1 MEGILDFSR
10 EFDVSLM
17 DKVVM
22 AFYSGSGQEQQMAQQ
37 VLTQFQE
44 NPDAWTRVPD
54 ILEKGGNPQSKYI
67 GLQILEKLITTRWKS
82 LPDGQRQGIRNFI
95 VGITVKVAS
104 DETMLRREKTYV
116 NKLNLA
122 LVQAS
127 HTNMGS
133 SQCSLLTPIRCRQI
147 LKQEWPHNWPTFISE
162 LVESSKTNL
171 SLCENNMVI
180 LKLLSEEIF
189 DYSAEQ
195 MTQAKVKN
203 LKNQMC
209 GEFSEIFKLCSEIL
223 EEAQKTSLI
232 RATLETL
239 LRFLNWIPLGYI
251 FETTVIDLLLT
262 RFLEAPEFRNVTLK
276 CLAEIAALNV
286 GPEYDPKF
294 VILFA
299 MVMTSINRMIPPS
312 TNIAQ
317 AYANA
322 TDSGQELVLNI
333 ALFLSN
339 FLGNHLRA
347 VETEPNRDVLLNAHL
362 YMVKVSQVDER
373 EIFKICL
380 EYWLRLV
387 SELYEEIS
395 SLPIGDSGLLMG
407 LSLGGSSQ
415 NMLNGMALRKN
426 IYSDVLS
433 NLRLVVIEK
442 MVKPEEVL
450 IVENE
455 EGEIVREFMKESDTI
470 VLYKS
475 MRELLVYLTHL
486 DVSDTETILTE
497 KLAKQVDGSEWS
509 WQNLNTLCWAIGSI
523 SGAMNE
529 ETEKRFL
536 VTVIK
541 DLLGLCEIKRGKDN
555 KAVVASD
562 IMYIVGQYPR
572 FLKAHWKFLKTVVNK
587 LFEFMHETHEG
598 VQDMA
603 CDTFIKIAQKCRRHF
618 VMQQS
623 GEQEPFVDEIL
634 RLLHRITVD
643 LSAQQVH
650 TFYEA
655 VGYMISAQPNKPQQE
670 KLINKLMELPN
681 SAWDN
686 LMSQAAQSMDVL
698 SSMDNIKILANV
710 LKTNVAACTS
720 IGTFYLP
727 QIGRIFLDML
737 GLYKAVSGIISE
749 SVARE
754 GLIATKTPKVRQ
766 LRTIKKEILKLMET
780 FIRKAEDLETVNN
793 NFMPPLLD
801 AILGDYNRNVPAAR
815 DAEVLNVMATIIGR
829 LGPLLTPQVPAVLD
843 AVFEPTLNM
852 INQDFAEFPEHRV
865 GFFKLLRAINLN
877 CFPGQY
883 IPLLSISPPQFKL
896 FMDSIIWAIKHTMR
910 DIAETGLNVCLE
922 VINNFA
928 NADPT
933 VKNSFFQQYFLS
945 IMQDIFFVLTDTDH
959 KSGFKLQSVLL
970 ARMFQLVQT
979 DQITVPLDPTQVADS
994 GISNS
999 QFLSEYTANLLKN
1012 AFPHVQNSQI
1022 QTFVL
1027 GLGEFHS
1034 DINRFKLALRDFLV
1048 QLKEFSGDNA
1058 ELFLE
1063 EKEAEATRKAQEE
1076 RAAAMR
1082 IPGMLKPSQLEDKDE
1097 DI

>member
-1 MEGILDFSR
+1 MEVLLDFSR
-10 EFDVSLM
+10 EFDVPLM

-22 AFYSGSGQEQQMAQQ
+22 AFYSGAGQEQQLAQQ

-44 NPDAWTRVPD
+44 NPEAWTKVPD
-54 ILEKGGNPQSKYI
+54 ILEHSTFPQAKYI
-67 GLQILEKLITTRWKS
+67 GLQILEKLITTKWKT
-82 LPDGQRQGIRNFI
+82 LPEGQRQGIRNFI

-104 DETMLRREKTYV
+104 DEATLRREKTYV

-122 LVQAS
+122 LVQ
-127 HTNMGS
+127 
-133 SQCSLLTPIRCRQI
+133 I
-147 LKQEWPHNWPTFISE
+147 LKQEWPQNWPTFISE

-180 LKLLSEEIF
+180 LKLLSEEVF

-195 MTQAKVKN
+195 MTQAKVKK

-251 FETTVIDLLLT
+251 FETTIIDLLLN
-262 RFLEAPEFRNVTLK
+262 RFLEAPDFRNITLK

-312 TNIAQ
+312 TNIAA

-322 TDSGQELVLNI
+322 GDSGQELVLNI

-339 FLGNHLRA
+339 FLSNHLRA
-347 VETEPNRDVLLNAHL
+347 VETEANRDVLLNAHL
-362 YMVKVSQVDER
+362 YMVKISQVDER

-380 EYWLRLV
+380 EYWLKLV
-387 SELYEEIS
+387 AELYDEIQA
-395 SLPIGDSGLLMG
+395 LPIGDSGLLMG
-407 LSLGGSSQ
+407 LSLGGTSQ
-415 NMLNGMALRKN
+415 NMLNGMNLRKN

-455 EGEIVREFMKESDTI
+455 EGEIVREFMKEIDTI

-486 DVSDTETILTE
+486 DVQDTETILTE
-497 KLAKQVDGSEWS
+497 KLSKQVDGSEWS

-529 ETEKRFL
+529 EMEKRFL

-634 RLLHRITVD
+634 RSLDRITID
-643 LSAQQVH
+643 LSPQQIH

-655 VGYMISAQPNKPQQE
+655 VGYMVSAQPNKPQQE
-670 KLINKLMELPN
+670 KLIIKLMDLPN
-681 SAWDN
+681 RAWDSLMAQASQN
-686 LMSQAAQSMDVL
+686 LDVL
-698 SSMDNIKILANV
+698 SSMDNIKVLGNV
-710 LKTNVAACTS
+710 LKTNVAVCTS
-720 IGTFYLP
+720 VGSFFLP

-749 SVARE
+749 SVVRE
-754 GLIATKTPKVRQ
+754 GQIATKTPKVRQ
-766 LRTIKKEILKLMET
+766 LRTIKKEVLKLMET

-815 DAEVLNVMATIIGR
+815 DAEVLNVMATIITR
-829 LGPLLTPQVPAVLD
+829 LGVPAILD

-877 CFPGQY
+877 CFPA
-883 IPLLSISPPQFKL
+883 LLTLPPPQFKL

-910 DIAETGLNVCLE
+910 DIAETGLNLCLE

-928 NADPT
+928 GADPA
-933 VKNSFFQQYFLS
+933 VGNAFFQQYFLS

-959 KSGFKLQSVLL
+959 KSGFKLQSLLL
-970 ARMFQLVQT
+970 ARIFQLAET
-979 DQITVPLDPTQVADS
+979 NQIGVPLFDPATVPDPT
-994 GISNS
+994 ISNAV
-999 QFLSEYTANLLKN
+999 FLREYTANLLKN
-1012 AFPHVQNSQI
+1012 AFPHVQTAQI
-1022 QTFVL
+1022 QTFVVA
-1027 GLGEFHS
+1027 LGEYHS
-1034 DINRFKLALRDFLV
+1034 DINRFKSALRDFLV

-1058 ELFLE
+1058 ELYLE
-1063 EKEAEATRKAQEE
+1063 EKEAEAQLQAAAE
-1076 RAAAMR
+1076 REAAMR
-1082 IPGMLKPSQLEDKDE
+1082 IPGMLKPSQLEDRDE

>member
-1 MEGILDFSR
+1 MEGLLDFSR
-10 EFDVSLM
+10 EFDVSLL

-22 AFYSGSGQEQQMAQQ
+22 AFYTGSGQEQQMAQH
-37 VLTQFQE
+37 VLTQFE
-44 NPDAWTRVPD
+44 EHPDAWTRVPD
-54 ILEKGGNPQSKYI
+54 VLERSSFPQSKYI
-67 GLQILEKLITTRWKS
+67 GLQILEKLIVTRWKT
-82 LPDGQRQGIRNFI
+82 LPEGQRLGIRNFV
-95 VGITVKVAS
+95 VGVTVKVAS
-104 DETMLRREKTYV
+104 DETTMRKEKTYI

-122 LVQAS
+122 LV
-127 HTNMGS
+127 
-133 SQCSLLTPIRCRQI
+133 QI
-147 LKQEWPHNWPTFISE
+147 LKQEWPHNWPTFITE

-180 LKLLSEEIF
+180 LRLLSEEVF
-189 DYSAEQ
+189 DFSAEQ
-195 MTQAKVKN
+195 MTQTKIKN

-209 GEFSEIFKLCSEIL
+209 GEFSEIFKLCSEVL
-223 EEAQKTSLI
+223 EEAQKSSLI
-232 RATLETL
+232 KATLETL

-251 FETTVIDLLLT
+251 FETMIIDTLLN
-262 RFLEAPEFRNVTLK
+262 RFLEAPDFRNVTLK
-276 CLAEIAALNV
+276 CLAEIAGLNV

-299 MVMTSINRMIPPS
+299 MVMTSVNRMIPPS
-312 TNIAQ
+312 TNIAA
-317 AYANA
+317 AYSSASDA
-322 TDSGQELVLNI
+322 GQELVLNL

-339 FLGNHLRA
+339 FLSTHLRA
-347 VETEPNRDVLLNAHL
+347 VETEANRDVLLNAHL
-362 YMVKVSQVDER
+362 YMVKISQVDER
-373 EIFKICL
+373 EIFKITL
-380 EYWLRLV
+380 EYWSKLV
-387 SELYEEIS
+387 AELYDEIQA
-395 SLPIGDSGLLMG
+395 LPIGESGLLMG
-407 LSLGGSSQ
+407 LSLGSSGG
-415 NMLNGMALRKN
+415 NMLNGMSLRKN

-433 NLRLVVIEK
+433 NLRLVVIER

-450 IVENE
+450 IVEND

-470 VLYKS
+470 VLYKQ

-486 DVSDTETILTE
+486 DVVDTENILTE

-643 LSAQQVH
+643 LSPQQVH

-670 KLINKLMELPN
+670 KLIAKLMELPN
-681 SAWDN
+681 NAWDS
-686 LMSQAAQSMDVL
+686 LMAQAAQNMDVL
-698 SSMDNIKILANV
+698 SNLDNIKILSNV
-710 LKTNVAACTS
+710 LKTNVSACTS
-720 IGTFYLP
+720 IGSFYLP
-727 QIGRIFLDML
+727 QVGRVFLDML

-749 SVARE
+749 TVARE
-754 GLIATKTPKVRQ
+754 GTIATKTPKIRQ
-766 LRTIKKEILKLMET
+766 LRTVKKEILKLMET
-780 FIRKAEDLETVNN
+780 YIKKAEDLEAVNT

-801 AILGDYNRNVPAAR
+801 AILGDYNRNVPTAR
-815 DAEVLNVMATIIGR
+815 DAEVLNVMATITSR
-829 LGPLLTPQVPAVLD
+829 LGPLLTPQVPAILD
-843 AVFEPTLNM
+843 AVFEPTLTM
-852 INQDFAEFPEHRV
+852 INQDFSEFPEHRV

-877 CFPGQY
+877 CFPALLG
-883 IPLLSISPPQFKL
+883 IPPPQFKL

-910 DIAETGLNVCLE
+910 DIADTGLNLCLE
-922 VINNFA
+922 VVNNFA
-928 NADPT
+928 GAETAVSNA
-933 VKNSFFQQYFLS
+933 FFQQYFLS
-945 IMQDIFFVLTDTDH
+945 IVQDIFFVLTDTDH
-959 KSGFKLQSVLL
+959 KSGFKLQSLLL
-970 ARMFQLVQT
+970 ARMFQLVET
-979 DQITVPLDPTQVADS
+979 NQIQAPLFDPAQMADPTV
-994 GISNS
+994 SNS
-999 QFLSEYTANLLKN
+999 VFLKEYCANLLKT
-1012 AFPHVQNSQI
+1012 AFPHVQNSQV
-1022 QTFVL
+1022 QVFVS
-1027 GLGEFHS
+1027 GLGEFHG
-1034 DINRFKLALRDFLV
+1034 DINRFKLALRDFLI
-1048 QLKEFSGDNA
+1048 QLKEFSSGDNA
-1058 ELFLE
+1058 ELYLE
-1063 EKEAEATRKAQEE
+1063 EKEAEAQMKAQAE
-1076 RAAAMR
+1076 REMAMR

-1097 DI
+1097 DIS

>member
-1 MEGILDFSR
+1 
-10 EFDVSLM
+10 M

-22 AFYSGSGQEQQMAQQ
+22 AFYTGAGQEQQMAQQ
-37 VLTQFQE
+37 VLTQFQD

-54 ILEKGGNPQSKYI
+54 VLERSSFPQTKYI

-82 LPDGQRQGIRNFI
+82 LPDGQRQGIRNFV
-95 VGITVKVAS
+95 VGINVKVAS
-104 DETMLRREKTYV
+104 DEATMRREKTYL

-122 LVQAS
+122 LV
-127 HTNMGS
+127 
-133 SQCSLLTPIRCRQI
+133 QI
-147 LKQEWPHNWPTFISE
+147 LKQEWPHNWPTFITE

-223 EEAQKTSLI
+223 EEAQKTTLI
-232 RATLETL
+232 KATLETL

-251 FETTVIDLLLT
+251 FETTIIDLLLN

-276 CLAEIAALNV
+276 CLAEIAALSV

-299 MVMTSINRMIPPS
+299 MVMTSVNRMIPPS

-322 TDSGQELVLNI
+322 GDAGQELVLNL

-339 FLGNHLRA
+339 FLSNHLRA
-347 VETEPNRDVLLNAHL
+347 VETESNRDVLLNAHL
-362 YMVKVSQVDER
+362 YMVKISQVDER

-380 EYWLRLV
+380 EYWLKLV
-387 SELYEEIS
+387 SELYEEIQ
-395 SLPIGDSGLLMG
+395 SLPIGDAGLIGDSGLLMG
-407 LSLGGSSQ
+407 LSLGGNSQ
-415 NMLNGMALRKN
+415 NALSKLTLRKH

-486 DVSDTETILTE
+486 DVNDTENILTE

-541 DLLGLCEIKRGKDN
+541 DLLGLCELKRGKDN

-618 VMQQS
+618 VMQQA
-623 GEQEPFVDEIL
+623 GETEPFVDEIL

-643 LSAQQVH
+643 LAPQQVH

-670 KLINKLMELPN
+670 KLIAKLMELPN
-681 SAWDN
+681 NAWDS
-686 LMSQAAQSMDVL
+686 LMAQAAQSMSVL
-698 SSMDNIKILANV
+698 DNVDNIKILSNV

-720 IGTFYLP
+720 IGPFYLP
-727 QIGRIFLDML
+727 QIGRVFLDML

-749 SVARE
+749 TVARD
-754 GLIATKTPKVRQ
+754 GLIATKTPKVRH

-780 FIRKAEDLETVNN
+780 FIKRAEDLETVNG
-793 NFMPPLLD
+793 NFMPPFLD

-815 DAEVLNVMATIIGR
+815 DAEVLNVMATIISR
-829 LGPLLTPQVPAVLD
+829 LGPLLTPQVPAILE

-852 INQDFAEFPEHRV
+852 INQDFSEFPEHRV

-877 CFPGQY
+877 CFPALLT
-883 IPLLSISPPQFKL
+883 IPPPQFKL

-910 DIAETGLNVCLE
+910 DIAETGLNLCLE
-922 VINNFA
+922 VVNNFA
-928 NADPT
+928 GAEPT
-933 VKNSFFQQYFLS
+933 VMNAFFQQYFLS

-959 KSGFKLQSVLL
+959 KSGFKLQSLLL
-970 ARMFQLVQT
+970 ARMFQLVET
-979 DQITVPLDPTQVADS
+979 NHISVPLFDPASVPDPNM
-994 GISNS
+994 SNPM
-999 QFLSEYTANLLKN
+999 FLREYTASLLKS
-1012 AFPHVQNSQI
+1012 AFPHVQNVQI

-1027 GLGEFHS
+1027 SLGEYHS
-1034 DINRFKLALRDFLV
+1034 DINQFKLALRDFLV

-1058 ELFLE
+1058 ELYLE
-1063 EKEAEATRKAQEE
+1063 EKEDEALRKAQEE
-1076 RAAAMR
+1076 REAAMR

>member
-1 MEGILDFSR
+1 MEAVLDFSR

-22 AFYSGSGQEQQMAQQ
+22 AFFSGAGQEQQMAQQ
-37 VLTQFQE
+37 VLTQFQDH
-44 NPDAWTRVPD
+44 PDAWTRVPD
-54 ILEKGGNPQSKYI
+54 ILETSAYPQAKVRLFLLTAAHISDSNLHQYI

-82 LPDGQRQGIRNFI
+82 LPEGQRQGIRNFI

-104 DETMLRREKTYV
+104 DEATLRREKTYV

-122 LVQAS
+122 LV
-127 HTNMGS
+127 
-133 SQCSLLTPIRCRQI
+133 QI

-232 RATLETL
+232 KATLETL

-251 FETTVIDLLLT
+251 FETTIIDLLLN

-286 GPEYDPKF
+286 GAEYDPKF

-322 TDSGQELVLNI
+322 GDSGQELVLNI

-339 FLGNHLRA
+339 FLSNHLRA
-347 VETEPNRDVLLNAHL
+347 VETEANRDVLLNAHL

-380 EYWLRLV
+380 EYWLKLV
-387 SELYEEIS
+387 SELYEEIQ

-407 LSLGGSSQ
+407 LSLGGSNQS
-415 NMLNGMALRKN
+415 MLNGMALRKN

-486 DVSDTETILTE
+486 DVNDTETILTE

-587 LFEFMHETHEG
+587 LFEFMHETHEAG
-598 VQDMA
+598 L
-603 CDTFIKIAQKCRRHF
+603 CRPF
-618 VMQQS
+618 TPS
-623 GEQEPFVDEIL
+623 GEM
-634 RLLHRITVD
+634 RLIRKCL
-643 LSAQQVH
+643 QVH

-670 KLINKLMELPN
+670 KLILRLMELPN
-681 SAWDN
+681 NAWDS
-686 LMSQAAQSMDVL
+686 LMAQAAQSMDVL
-698 SSMDNIKILANV
+698 SSVDNIKILSNV

-720 IGTFYLP
+720 IGSFYLP

-749 SVARE
+749 TVARE
-754 GLIATKTPKVRQ
+754 GWPHCDEDTESRH

-780 FIRKAEDLETVNN
+780 FIRKAEDLETVNT

-815 DAEVLNVMATIIGR
+815 DAEVLNVMATIISR
-829 LGPLLTPQVPAVLD
+829 LGPLLTPQVPAILD

-877 CFPGQY
+877 CFPGMY
-883 IPLLSISPPQFKL
+883 
-896 FMDSIIWAIKHTMR
+896 H
-910 DIAETGLNVCLE
+910 V
-922 VINNFA
+922 V
-928 NADPT
+928 
-933 VKNSFFQQYFLS
+933 
-945 IMQDIFFVLTDTDH
+945 
-959 KSGFKLQSVLL
+959 
-970 ARMFQLVQT
+970 MF
-979 DQITVPLDPTQVADS
+979 
-994 GISNS
+994 
-999 QFLSEYTANLLKN
+999 
-1012 AFPHVQNSQI
+1012 
-1022 QTFVL
+1022 
-1027 GLGEFHS
+1027 
-1034 DINRFKLALRDFLV
+1034 
-1048 QLKEFSGDNA
+1048 
-1058 ELFLE
+1058 
-1063 EKEAEATRKAQEE
+1063 
-1076 RAAAMR
+1076 
-1082 IPGMLKPSQLEDKDE
+1082 LKPRRTHETCCSSSYDTPYTVQALHG
-1097 DI
+1097 